1 LPQVMSLLPCLPHNE
16 QLLQTVCSTIGSFS
30 KWIDAAPA
38 ELPIL
43 PPLVDILNKGMSTS
57 EDTAAA
63 ASVAF
68 KYICE
73 GMYQHLLSSVF
84 SLSISLAQY
93 C

>member
-1 LPQVMSLLPCLPHNE
+1 MRFSFPSLIMLTTGVQIRLN
-16 QLLQTVCSTIGSFS
+16 LAVCSTIGAFS

-73 GMYQHLLSSVF
+73 GTT
-84 SLSISLAQY
+84 SLSTSF
-93 C
+93 